1 MVHTVELSY
10 EDVMTGLEAQV
21 QYSRMGPNGSQEL
34 QKAAIEVKRGAH
46 EGMSLRSTGMGNFPP
61 PLSGVR
67 TRNIPGDLHIKYKY
81 KKHEKFRNEGR
92 DLIYEIFVGFD
103 KMATGGKVLV
113 ETIEGKKTNLS
124 IPPGTKS
131 GKRFRFKGRGL
142 PELVQKQNAMGFVSH
157 EEVVGDLYA
166 LVQVAVP
173 TELNQEQ
180 VEYLE
185 KGRELGLFD

>member
-1 MVHTVELSY
+1 M
-10 EDVMTGLEAQV
+10 
-21 QYSRMGPNGSQEL
+21 
-34 QKAAIEVKRGAH
+34 
-46 EGMSLRSTGMGNFPP
+46 
-61 PLSGVR
+61 
-67 TRNIPGDLHIKYKY
+67 
-81 KKHEKFRNEGR
+81 
-92 DLIYEIFVGFD
+92 
-103 KMATGGKVLV
+103 